1 MHSFAASFGQLRHD
15 KTYERSQDLAGAHTT
30 WVCKLKELS
39 QQLVWAG
46 GFGPGFLQ
54 HVAGA
59 MEAQNT
65 TISPKTRVKKMQ
77 K

>member
-46 GFGPGFLQ
+46 GFGGPLLGRSSRFR
-54 HVAGA
+54 AG
-59 MEAQNT
+59 
-65 TISPKTRVKKMQ
+65 
-77 K
+77 